1 MSPGLPASELLVLAL
16 SKAILTIVFILW
28 KVLTSSFSPHVSSS
42 FLVASDIIP
51 PAEKTKGMKRSL
63 VTVTIAYRTTT
74 ATFLPAIAESRTS
87 QDAQKRQR
95 ARSFGLIAFRTP
107 RLPRF
112 TFCATA
118 EIET

>member
-1 MSPGLPASELLVLAL
+1 METHIEGCQVVCWL
-16 SKAILTIVFILW
+16 SMVCYRACGCIKHCFCHDRISNNDGKT
-28 KVLTSSFSPHVSSS
+28 TFSP
-42 FLVASDIIP
+42 
-51 PAEKTKGMKRSL
+51 T
-63 VTVTIAYRTTT
+63 
-74 ATFLPAIAESRTS
+74 IAESRTP
-87 QDAQKRQR
+87 KNGN

>member
-1 MSPGLPASELLVLAL
+1 MLRKGRPVGSVAAAGKSQVCHDRISNNDGKP
-16 SKAILTIVFILW
+16 T
-28 KVLTSSFSPHVSSS
+28 FSP
-42 FLVASDIIP
+42 
-51 PAEKTKGMKRSL
+51 T
-63 VTVTIAYRTTT
+63 
-74 ATFLPAIAESRTS
+74 IAESRTS

>member
-1 MSPGLPASELLVLAL
+1 MTNMGCAELLF
-16 SKAILTIVFILW
+16 AILSRCYVDQQIPDCHDRISNNDGKT
-28 KVLTSSFSPHVSSS
+28 TFSP
-42 FLVASDIIP
+42 
-51 PAEKTKGMKRSL
+51 T
-63 VTVTIAYRTTT
+63 
-74 ATFLPAIAESRTS
+74 IAESRTS